1 MSQNIVRH
9 EPGAI
14 LSRAVEY
21 NGMVFLAGLTADD
34 YSLDIK
40 GQTEQVLKKI
50 DKYLAAAGTNKSRL
64 ISAVIYINKMAN
76 KEEMNKV
83 WQVWMDKSNPPARA
97 CVEAQLG
104 SAGRHLVRADVV
116 THSIRQGPHR
126 DQGIDRNGVGEGRG
140 LGMWRKC
147 RTLGED
153 SGSRNQKDGH
163 RRRAEEPSLKSH
175 TQLS

>member
-64 ISAVIYINKMAN
+64 LSTLIYISKMAN
-76 KEEMNKV
+76 KEDMNKV
-83 WQVWMDKSNPPARA
+83 WQAWIDKANPPARA

-104 SAGRHLVRADVV
+104 APNTLVEIMV
-116 THSIRQGPHR
+116 TAA
-126 DQGIDRNGVGEGRG
+126 N
-140 LGMWRKC
+140 
-147 RTLGED
+147 
-153 SGSRNQKDGH
+153 
-163 RRRAEEPSLKSH
+163 
-175 TQLS
+175 

>member
-21 NGMVFLAGLTADD
+21 NGMVFVAGLTADD

-64 ISAVIYINKMAN
+64 LSTLIYISDINNKD
-76 KEEMNKV
+76 KMNEV
-83 WQVWMDKSNPPARA
+83 WQAWIGKDVPARA
-97 CVEAQLG
+97 CVQAVLG
-104 SAGRHLVRADVV
+104 TSKTLVEIMV
-116 THSIRQGPHR
+116 TAA
-126 DQGIDRNGVGEGRG
+126 
-140 LGMWRKC
+140 K
-147 RTLGED
+147 
-153 SGSRNQKDGH
+153 
-163 RRRAEEPSLKSH
+163 
-175 TQLS
+175 

>member
-64 ISAVIYINKMAN
+64 ISAVIYVNRMSN

-83 WQVWMDKSNPPARA
+83 WQAWMDKSNPPARA

-104 SAGRHLVRADVV
+104 APNTLLEIMV
-116 THSIRQGPHR
+116 TAA
-126 DQGIDRNGVGEGRG
+126 
-140 LGMWRKC
+140 K
-147 RTLGED
+147 
-153 SGSRNQKDGH
+153 
-163 RRRAEEPSLKSH
+163 
-175 TQLS
+175 

>member
-1 MSQNIVRH
+1 MSQAIVRH
-9 EPGAI
+9 DSSAI

-50 DKYLAAAGTNKSRL
+50 DKYLAAAGTSKARILST
-64 ISAVIYINKMAN
+64 VIYISKMGN

-83 WQVWMDKSNPPARA
+83 WQTWMDKANSPARA

-104 SAGRHLVRADVV
+104 SPSTLLEIMV
-116 THSIRQGPHR
+116 TAA
-126 DQGIDRNGVGEGRG
+126 
-140 LGMWRKC
+140 K
-147 RTLGED
+147 
-153 SGSRNQKDGH
+153 
-163 RRRAEEPSLKSH
+163 
-175 TQLS
+175 

>member
-1 MSQNIVRH
+1 MSQSIVRH
-9 EPGAI
+9 DPGPI

-50 DKYLAAAGTNKSRL
+50 DKYLAVAGTNKSRL

-76 KEEMNKV
+76 KEDMNKV
-83 WQVWMDKSNPPARA
+83 WQVWMDKANPPARA

-104 SAGRHLVRADVV
+104 SSNTLLEIMV
-116 THSIRQGPHR
+116 TAA
-126 DQGIDRNGVGEGRG
+126 
-140 LGMWRKC
+140 K
-147 RTLGED
+147 
-153 SGSRNQKDGH
+153 
-163 RRRAEEPSLKSH
+163 
-175 TQLS
+175 

>member
-64 ISAVIYINKMAN
+64 LSVVIYINKMAN
-76 KEEMNKV
+76 KEDMNKV
-83 WQVWMDKSNPPARA
+83 WQVWMDKANPPARA

-104 SAGRHLVRADVV
+104 SANTLLEIMV
-116 THSIRQGPHR
+116 TAA
-126 DQGIDRNGVGEGRG
+126 
-140 LGMWRKC
+140 K
-147 RTLGED
+147 
-153 SGSRNQKDGH
+153 
-163 RRRAEEPSLKSH
+163 
-175 TQLS
+175 

>member
-1 MSQNIVRH
+1 MSQSIVRH
-9 EPGAI
+9 DPGPI

-50 DKYLAAAGTNKSRL
+50 DKYLAVAGTNKSRL
-64 ISAVIYINKMAN
+64 ISAVIYINKMSN

-83 WQVWMDKSNPPARA
+83 WQGWMDKANPPARA

-104 SAGRHLVRADVV
+104 SANTLLEIMV
-116 THSIRQGPHR
+116 TAA
-126 DQGIDRNGVGEGRG
+126 
-140 LGMWRKC
+140 K
-147 RTLGED
+147 
-153 SGSRNQKDGH
+153 
-163 RRRAEEPSLKSH
+163 
-175 TQLS
+175 

>member
-1 MSQNIVRH
+1 VKDPTDAARESLLTLLRPACNLPQPFHIANHPKEALMSQNIVRH

-50 DKYLAAAGTNKSRL
+50 DKYLAAAGTSKSRL

-76 KEEMNKV
+76 KEDMNKV
-83 WQVWMDKSNPPARA
+83 WQVWMDKANPPARA

-104 SAGRHLVRADVV
+104 SPNTLLEIMV
-116 THSIRQGPHR
+116 TAA
-126 DQGIDRNGVGEGRG
+126 
-140 LGMWRKC
+140 K
-147 RTLGED
+147 
-153 SGSRNQKDGH
+153 
-163 RRRAEEPSLKSH
+163 
-175 TQLS
+175 

>member
-1 MSQNIVRH
+1 MSQSIVRH
-9 EPGAI
+9 DPGPI

-83 WQVWMDKSNPPARA
+83 WQVWMDKANPPARA

-104 SAGRHLVRADVV
+104 SSNTLLEIIV
-116 THSIRQGPHR
+116 TAA
-126 DQGIDRNGVGEGRG
+126 
-140 LGMWRKC
+140 K
-147 RTLGED
+147 
-153 SGSRNQKDGH
+153 
-163 RRRAEEPSLKSH
+163 
-175 TQLS
+175 

>member
-21 NGMVFLAGLTADD
+21 NGMVFVAGLTADD

-64 ISAVIYINKMAN
+64 LSTLIYISDINNK
-76 KEEMNKV
+76 
-83 WQVWMDKSNPPARA
+83 DKNRNDNRSNA
-97 CVEAQLG
+97 
-104 SAGRHLVRADVV
+104 
-116 THSIRQGPHR
+116 T
-126 DQGIDRNGVGEGRG
+126 GIGEG
-140 LGMWRKC
+140 
-147 RTLGED
+147 GE
-153 SGSRNQKDGH
+153 GGEGGDGGDVIINPGDTP
-163 RRRAEEPSLKSH
+163 AP
-175 TQLS
+175 

>member
-1 MSQNIVRH
+1 MSQSIVRH
-9 EPGAI
+9 DPGPI

-83 WQVWMDKSNPPARA
+83 WQVWMDKANPPARA

-104 SAGRHLVRADVV
+104 SSNTLLEIMV
-116 THSIRQGPHR
+116 TAA
-126 DQGIDRNGVGEGRG
+126 
-140 LGMWRKC
+140 K
-147 RTLGED
+147 
-153 SGSRNQKDGH
+153 
-163 RRRAEEPSLKSH
+163 
-175 TQLS
+175 